1 MAKKKRNRKK
11 ASKRQITRRSTTSSA
26 GLKYQQLPSPLE
38 GMTQAEAIEH
48 LKAMGEEFGRRFE
61 ESFQDLQERI
71 LAIDPLL
78 LLSSFAFYSLTTPA
92 GTDRELTE
100 DNPIL
105 QHDVELLQAL
115 TLQHRWEAFSSKPVL
130 PPDFGAFR
138 DLVQQTTQAFP
149 MRRFAAFEPSM
160 SVNQRQRLRA
170 LEDMRVHTQAIR
182 NWGYPLQMTR
192 IVTNLFAPLDDDIE
206 KQIGVRIAHLVD
218 MCLNLIATAENRL
231 NTHRDLVRP
240 VVQAKTIRD
249 AVKKYH
255 RSFPNLKSTPAEFLE
270 FAKERNAGLS
280 EVQAMLVSHSD
291 LRLPDIYTFTLAE
304 FADAYPVAI
313 ESDTLRPVLHTWA
326 LSFGDLADRNPE
338 HFFMTNPVWHRPII
352 RLHDD
357 LFFSP
362 ILGLFLSFCLELMES
377 AVQSNTELYANYEE
391 RRGRFLEDEVE
402 RLFKSAFPSAKICRG
417 SQWHDPVTDKDFEN
431 DLLVLIDSYLIVVE
445 AKSGKV
451 SEPARRGAEFRLQRT
466 IDDLLIAPSLQAKRF
481 ADYLRDNPG
490 MHRFPTQR
498 GAINEIDTSSVY
510 EVIRLNVTLELLG
523 ALDSR
528 WPDLR
533 QAGFIPADIDPA
545 PTMSLADLEIAF
557 EILEGTCE
565 KLHYLVRRPQFE
577 VSANYVGDELDLLAF
592 YIDTGFNIGA
602 TEFDGTGLYLWA
614 MSKVFDPYFMAW
626 WSGQDAPKPRRRLT
640 RWWKAILRQ
649 IERRRVPRWTE
660 LGYILLNVAY
670 DDQVQFKKEFKRI
683 QRNVQRHWQEPGHE
697 NCIVLLTGPPQRR
710 DAIVG
715 LAYKRVTKKQRNQ
728 WMQNVAADAMEEAP
742 TNRALVIGID
752 VEQRDYPYSVM
763 ACLTKRGDDLP
774 S

>member
-1 MAKKKRNRKK
+1 M
-11 ASKRQITRRSTTSSA
+11 
-26 GLKYQQLPSPLE
+26 PSLFE

-48 LKAMGEEFGRRFE
+48 LKAMGEEFGRLFE
-61 ESFQDLQERI
+61 ESFRDLQERI
-71 LAIDPLL
+71 LTVDPIL

-115 TLQHRWEAFSSKPVL
+115 TLQHRWEEFSSKPVL
-130 PPDFGAFR
+130 STDFETFR
-138 DLVQQTTQAFP
+138 DLVQRTTKAFF
-149 MRRFAAFEPSM
+149 MRRFSALESSM
-160 SVNQRQRLRA
+160 SVQQLQRLRA

-182 NWGYPLQMTR
+182 NWGYPQQMTR
-192 IVTNLFAPLDDDIE
+192 IITELFAPLDDDIE

-218 MCLNLIATAENRL
+218 MCLNLIATTENRM

-240 VVQAKTIRD
+240 VVQAKTIPD
-249 AVKKYH
+249 AVRKYH
-255 RSFPNLKSTPAEFLE
+255 RSFPNLTLTPAEFLR
-270 FAKERNAGLS
+270 FAEERNASLS
-280 EVQAMLVSHSD
+280 EVQGMLISHSD
-291 LRLPDIYTFTLAE
+291 LRLPDIYTFTLAD
-304 FADAYPVAI
+304 FADAYPVAV
-313 ESDTLRPVLHTWA
+313 ESDTLRQILDAWA
-326 LSFGDLADRNPE
+326 LSFGDLADHNPE
-338 HFFMTNPVWHRPII
+338 HLFMENPLWHRPVI
-352 RLHDD
+352 RLDD
-357 LFFSP
+357 HLFFSP
-362 ILGLFLSFCLELMES
+362 IIGLFVSFCLELMES
-377 AVQSNTELYANYEE
+377 VVQSNAELYVKYE
-391 RRGRFLEDEVE
+391 RRRGEFLEDEME
-402 RLFKSAFPSAKICRG
+402 RLFKSAFPSAKVCRG
-417 SQWHDPVTDKDFEN
+417 SQWHDPVTGKDFEN

-451 SEPARRGAEFRLQRT
+451 SKPARRGAEFRLQRT

-490 MHRFPTQR
+490 IHRFPTQR
-498 GAINEIDTSSVY
+498 GAINEVDTSSVY

-533 QAGFIPADIDPA
+533 QAGFIPADIVLA
-545 PTMSLADLEIAF
+545 PTMSLADLEIVF

-565 KLHYLVRRPQFE
+565 KLHYLVRRAQFE
-577 VSANYVGDELDLLAF
+577 VNADYEGDELDLLAF
-592 YIDTGFNIGA
+592 YIDTGFNIGE
-602 TEFDGTGLYLWA
+602 TEFDGTRLYLWA
-614 MSKVFDPYFMAW
+614 MSKLFDPYFMGW

-660 LGYILLNVAY
+660 LGSILLNVSY
-670 DDQVQFKKEFKRI
+670 DDQVKFKKGFNRI
-683 QRNVQRHWQEPGHE
+683 QRNVQRHWQQPGHH
-697 NCIVLLTGPPQRR
+697 NFIVLLNGPPQRR

-728 WMQNVAADAMEEAP
+728 WMENAAADAMQEAP

-763 ACLTKRGDDLP
+763 ACLAERGDALP